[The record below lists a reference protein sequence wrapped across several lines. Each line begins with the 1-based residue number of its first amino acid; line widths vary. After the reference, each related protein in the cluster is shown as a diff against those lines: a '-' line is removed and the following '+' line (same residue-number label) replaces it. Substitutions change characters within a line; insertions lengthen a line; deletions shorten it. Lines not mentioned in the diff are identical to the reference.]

1 MQMIHCGAVVWRR
14 GWRASPYAWI
24 NERGTL
30 VRPVSGSVVLKPFI
44 QVLEELLNLSSTSG
58 PILIQI
64 LSRLLASVW
73 W

>member
-44 QVLEELLNLSSTSG
+44 QVLEELLKLNQRANIDSNTISA
-58 PILIQI
+58 
-64 LSRLLASVW
+64 AS
-73 W
+73 